1 MIEGYGKKR
10 NMAKKYDNIPIELTT
25 LTFNDVESKDRRQL
39 HGRDVEINTDSLRTG
54 DRVYMIITQKEQAV
68 VAMED
73 SDKPLD
79 DSMTKNRRIIEVLS
93 EGPKL
98 TTISTVNENRD
109 SFRSIAGYAEEPLL
123 PLSKACAPLV
133 NILPN
138 LYFYVQMALNETPEV
153 PPDGLTIDESA
164 AIRLYTIEWFEP
176 HQSLYSMLNHTL
188 KDDRE
193 HLHPYYKYMKLFL
206 TALVKLPCVPP
217 SIVWRGVNT
226 NMSADFPPDT
236 HVTLWPVS
244 SCTSRLLA
252 LENNTYLSS
261 TGSRTLF
268 SIETINGRK
277 IRAHSHYVTED
288 EILLLPGTHMIV
300 QSQLSPAP
308 DLHIIHL
315 KQVIPNEML
324 LALPFEG
331 TVNITNHLF

>member
-1 MIEGYGKKR
+1 MEGYGKKR
-10 NMAKKYDNIPIELTT
+10 KLAKKYVNVPIELTT
-25 LTFNDVESKDRRQL
+25 LTSNDAESNDRRQL
-39 HGRDVEINTDSLRTG
+39 IGKDVEVNTDLRRIG
-54 DRVYMIITQKEQAV
+54 DRVYVTMTKKEQV
-68 VAMED
+68 VVTVD
-73 SDKPLD
+73 GSDNVLL
-79 DSMTKNRRIIEVLS
+79 DSMTKNRRIIETSS

-98 TTISTVNENRD
+98 TTISTVNDTREGFN
-109 SFRSIAGYAEEPLL
+109 SIVGYAEEPLL

-133 NILPN
+133 NILHN

-164 AIRLYTIEWFEP
+164 AIRLYTIEWDKP
-176 HQSLYSMLNHTL
+176 HQSLYSMLNQTL
-188 KDDRE
+188 KNDRE
-193 HLHPYYKYMKLFL
+193 HLQPYFKYMKLFL

-236 HVTLWPVS
+236 PVTLWPVS
-244 SCTSRLLA
+244 SCTERLLV

-261 TGSRTLF
+261 SGSRTLF

-277 IRAHSHYVTED
+277 IRAHSHFVTED

-315 KQVIPNEML
+315 KQVIPKEML
-324 LALPFEG
+324 LKPPFEG
-331 TVNITNHLF
+331 IVNITNHLF